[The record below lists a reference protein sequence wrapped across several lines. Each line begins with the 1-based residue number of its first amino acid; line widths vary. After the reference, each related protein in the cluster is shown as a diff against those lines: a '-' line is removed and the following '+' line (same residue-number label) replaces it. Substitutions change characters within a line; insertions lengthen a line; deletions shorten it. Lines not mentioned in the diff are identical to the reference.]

1 MAFNEVKTFFWAAI
15 GSWIIF
21 FFSSLLL
28 TESLMRIMHLEILAA
43 FYLVVGL
50 AILSLNYILFK
61 KTLLG
66 HPAQTFSM
74 DQEIHTFHHVIRSL
88 NRIFWIIVVL
98 VSMGLLVSLSTFL
111 VISMHYFTSQTLDTV
126 VGFLPLLFIIYL
138 IFIIPSF
145 LGINEINRLN
155 AFFQRYN
162 QVKTELGQSLLSNI
176 EGTE

>member
-1 MAFNEVKTFFWAAI
+1 
-15 GSWIIF
+15 
-21 FFSSLLL
+21 
-28 TESLMRIMHLEILAA
+28 MRIMHLEILAA
-43 FYLVVGL
+43 FYLVIGL

-61 KTLLG
+61 KTLLRA
-66 HPAQTFSM
+66 PSETLPV
-74 DQEIHTFHHVIRSL
+74 DQEIHTVHHVIRSL

-111 VISMHYFTSQTLDTV
+111 VISMHYFTNQSLDTV

-145 LGINEINRLN
+145 LGINEINSLN

-162 QVKTELGQSLLSNI
+162 QLKTELGQSLASNL
-176 EGTE
+176 EGTD